1 VSQKTN
7 TILYIWRVLSGCIFL
22 NLSDDQILSEIVD
35 FLFGCQFMVPEKFQ
49 IRYLVFVNYLVKF
62 YFSSNSPFNPG
73 NFNYYNAIISK
84 GYMKTSTNC
93 LESLNRRLKE
103 RTGQGFLSFNK
114 VCSVIKDFKVH
125 YIQLHEEK
133 IVNDRMNKR
142 KKTTLARENQ
152 LSKTLNSFYDLPY
165 DLQQNL
171 TVKPPLKLV
180 IFQLLFAYLIPYS
193 ILL

>member
-1 VSQKTN
+1 MT
-7 TILYIWRVLSGCIFL
+7 
-22 NLSDDQILSEIVD
+22 
-35 FLFGCQFMVPEKFQ
+35 
-49 IRYLVFVNYLVKF
+49 
-62 YFSSNSPFNPG
+62 
-73 NFNYYNAIISK
+73 
-84 GYMKTSTNC
+84 TSTNC

-125 YIQLHEEK
+125 YIQLHEEQ

-152 LSKTLNSFYDLPY
+152 LSKNLNSFYDLPY

-171 TVKPPLKLV
+171 TVKTAFEIGNISTVIRLSNSVFNSFVNPVITTEEELV
-180 IFQLLFAYLIPYS
+180 NITLSFDD
-193 ILL
+193 

>member
-1 VSQKTN
+1 MIKFCAK
-7 TILYIWRVLSGCIFL
+7 LLIFYL
-22 NLSDDQILSEIVD
+22 GVNSW
-35 FLFGCQFMVPEKFQ
+35 CPKKFK
-49 IRYLVFVNYLVKF
+49 IGYLVFVNYLVTF

-125 YIQLHEEK
+125 YIQLHEEQ

-152 LSKTLNSFYDLPY
+152 LSKNLNSFYDLPY